1 MQFMPMAARLAA
13 RTAVSHAVNQ
23 TLAMLIAA
31 FTAGIVAGLGGSAVT
46 GEEPVVSRIAFG
58 SCIKQDQPTPI
69 WDAVIETNPQLFV
82 FLGDN
87 IYGDTLDIQ
96 LLRQKYSQLADQPGL
111 RRLKQT
117 CRILGTWD
125 DHDYGQDDVG
135 AEYPRK
141 RESQQAFL
149 DFFAVP
155 PDDPRRTQEGVYS
168 SQVVGPPGKRIQLI
182 LLDGRYFRSPLKTG
196 FKPGEP
202 GDGYRGKYMPN
213 LDPDSTLLGAAQWR
227 WLEGQLRVPAELR
240 IIGSGIQILADEHG
254 SEKWEN
260 FPHERQ
266 RLLDLIRTSG
276 ASGVVLLSGDRHL
289 AEIARLP
296 TASPGTVGYPLYEV
310 TSSSMNAPSGNITK
324 AGARFANEINAYR
337 IGLTFFEVNFG
348 AVLVDWKAAD
358 PVVRLQV
365 RDEKGAVVLQ
375 QRFPL
380 SQLRSPQA
388 KP

>member
-1 MQFMPMAARLAA
+1 M
-13 RTAVSHAVNQ
+13 
-23 TLAMLIAA
+23 
-31 FTAGIVAGLGGSAVT
+31 
-46 GEEPVVSRIAFG
+46 
-58 SCIKQDQPTPI
+58 
-69 WDAVIETNPQLFV
+69 
-82 FLGDN
+82 
-87 IYGDTLDIQ
+87 
-96 LLRQKYSQLADQPGL
+96 
-111 RRLKQT
+111 
-117 CRILGTWD
+117 
-125 DHDYGQDDVG
+125 
-135 AEYPRK
+135 
-141 RESQQAFL
+141 
-149 DFFAVP
+149 
-155 PDDPRRTQEGVYS
+155 
-168 SQVVGPPGKRIQLI
+168 
-182 LLDGRYFRSPLKTG
+182 
-196 FKPGEP
+196 
-202 GDGYRGKYMPN
+202 
-213 LDPDSTLLGAAQWR
+213 
-227 WLEGQLRVPAELR
+227 PAELR

-324 AGARFANEINAYR
+324 PRRFANEINAYR

>member
-111 RRLKQT
+111 HRLKQT

-213 LDPDSTLLGAAQWR
+213 LDPDSTLLGAA
-227 WLEGQLRVPAELR
+227 VA
-240 IIGSGIQILADEHG
+240 LAG
-254 SEKWEN
+254 
-260 FPHERQ
+260 
-266 RLLDLIRTSG
+266 G
-276 ASGVVLLSGDRHL
+276 A
-289 AEIARLP
+289 A
-296 TASPGTVGYPLYEV
+296 AS
-310 TSSSMNAPSGNITK
+310 
-324 AGARFANEINAYR
+324 AG
-337 IGLTFFEVNFG
+337 
-348 AVLVDWKAAD
+348 
-358 PVVRLQV
+358 
-365 RDEKGAVVLQ
+365 
-375 QRFPL
+375 
-380 SQLRSPQA
+380 
-388 KP
+388 

>member
-1 MQFMPMAARLAA
+1 VWRTVVLMAAALAVG
-13 RTAVSHAVNQ
+13 TG
-23 TLAMLIAA
+23 AA
-31 FTAGIVAGLGGSAVT
+31 
-46 GEEPVVSRIAFG
+46 EEPVVSRIAFG
-58 SCIKQDQPTPI
+58 SCIKQDQPMPI
-69 WDAVIETNPQLFV
+69 WDAVIEASPQLFV

-96 LLRQKYSQLADQPGL
+96 LLRQKYAQLASQQGL
-111 RRLKQT
+111 RRLKQS

-125 DHDYGQDDVG
+125 DHDYGQNDVG
-135 AEYPRK
+135 AEYPLK
-141 RESQQAFL
+141 RQSQQAFL
-149 DFFAVP
+149 DFFEVP

-168 SQVVGPPGKRIQLI
+168 ATMVGPPGKRIQLI

-202 GDGYRGKYMPN
+202 GDGYRGQYLPN

-227 WLEGQLRVPAELR
+227 WLEQQLRVPAELR

-254 SEKWEN
+254 SEKWGN
-260 FPHERQ
+260 FPHERR
-266 RLLDLIRTSG
+266 RLFELIRTTG

-296 TASPGTVGYPLYEV
+296 DSSPATVGYPLYEV

-324 AGARFANEINAYR
+324 AGVRFANEINSYR
-337 IGLTFFEVNFG
+337 VGLTFFDVNFG
-348 AVLVDWKAAD
+348 AVMIDWEAAD
-358 PVVRLQV
+358 PIVRLQV

-380 SQLRSPQA
+380 SQLNAPGA
-388 KP
+388 NAPK

>member
-1 MQFMPMAARLAA
+1 
-13 RTAVSHAVNQ
+13 
-23 TLAMLIAA
+23 MLIAA